1 MAAALHFIAIIVKAF
16 PRLRVHPW
24 APGIAAI
31 ALTSCVAL
39 LPTEATE
46 VSSPWRSF
54 DDAKAAVT
62 RIVPFET
69 TRADLLAAKIDP
81 YQTPN
86 IALLTYSDI
95 ILRFPI
101 GGSVPQEKLDRGLR
115 ECLNTGQ
122 ACSGYAI
129 SVRDMKRD
137 RTANFWLDSLHFYRR
152 VDVSG
157 WSFNAIILLVDDRVV
172 YMLYGGQ
179 PMIREREETRQ
190 PLGPLQNWGDVVP
203 GIVVQ

>member
-1 MAAALHFIAIIVKAF
+1 MVFAATAFLRQGLRPCAACIAV
-16 PRLRVHPW
+16 
-24 APGIAAI
+24 I
-31 ALTSCVAL
+31 ALTGCVAL

-46 VSSPWRSF
+46 VSSPWQSF
-54 DDAKAAVT
+54 DEAKAAVT

-95 ILRFPI
+95 ILRFPL

-115 ECLNTGQ
+115 ECLNAGQ

-172 YMLYGGQ
+172 YMLYGGH

-190 PLGPLQNWGDVVP
+190 PLGPVQNWGDAVP
-203 GIVVQ
+203 GIVVR

>member
-1 MAAALHFIAIIVKAF
+1 MAFDATRLVRRPVLRCAAWIAAA
-16 PRLRVHPW
+16 
-24 APGIAAI
+24 G
-31 ALTSCVAL
+31 LTGCVAL
-39 LPTEATE
+39 LPTEETE
-46 VSSPWRSF
+46 VRSPWSSF
-54 DDAKAAVT
+54 VEAEASVT

-95 ILRFPI
+95 ILRFPL

-115 ECLNTGQ
+115 DCLNAGK

-129 SVRDMKRD
+129 SVRDIKRD

-157 WSFNAIILLVDDRVV
+157 WSFNAIILLVNDVVV
-172 YMLYGGQ
+172 YTLYGGQ
-179 PMIREREETRQ
+179 PMIRELEQTRQ
-190 PLGPLQNWGDVVP
+190 PLGPLQNWGDSLP
-203 GIVVQ
+203 GIVGY